1 MTKIPKFD
9 VALDT
14 YFSKLD
20 LDENGGQQRV
30 CRFSGEKFY
39 ARPEDIAFYRRIK
52 VPLPTLSPHERARR
66 KLAYSNIYNLFH
78 TKSAFSGKTLISS
91 YPPATPYRIYEHE
104 VWNGGGWDPEE
115 FAVAHDPERRFFE
128 QYKDFQRFVPRPN
141 LLVRNSVNSDYAHN
155 VFHVKDCY
163 LAFDSVESENI
174 SYCIYAEYS
183 KNCHRSFGAVK
194 SDTCYDVTLSDNLY
208 RVFFAE
214 HSRSCLDS
222 AFLYDCRDC
231 QYCFASTNLRH
242 KKYCFLNEQL
252 TKDEYEKK
260 IREVNLGDRN
270 VVEAWKKKFTE
281 LKARSV
287 HRAHHNERSVDCTGN
302 YIRDSKNCHSCFY
315 VISSENLAYSIGG
328 QKNRDCYDCVGGNGN
343 ELSYETWGFNAYHT
357 KFSMDAR
364 MLRDCEYCDLCEN
377 CSDCFACIGLKNRS
391 FCIFNTQYTEDEY
404 WPLVDEIKT
413 KMLADGEYG
422 EFFPPA
428 LCPVPYNISVATSY
442 QGYDNVENALR
453 YGYYAEELP
462 EGAQQTIGE
471 EIRADDVPAD
481 IKDVTDDIL
490 EKVIVDE
497 KNKKK
502 FRYTRKE
509 LDFHRQHNLALPTEH
524 YGVNLARKRMETG
537 PIDFDVKMRA
547 CAKCGKETQVTIP
560 EGNPNAPK
568 IIYCERCYNNA
579 VI

>member
-1 MTKIPKFD
+1 MTKTPKFD

-14 YFSKLD
+14 YFSKLE
-20 LDENGGQQRV
+20 LDENGGQWRV
-30 CRFSGEKFY
+30 CRFSSEKFY
-39 ARPEDIAFYRRIK
+39 VRPEDIAFYKKIR
-52 VPLPTLSPHERARR
+52 VPLPTLSPKERARR
-66 KLAYSNIYNLFH
+66 KLGYFNLYNLFH
-78 TKSAFSGKTLISS
+78 TKSALSGKSVIAA
-91 YPPATPYRIYEHE
+91 YPPSTPYPIYEHE
-104 VWNGGGWDPEE
+104 SWNGGGWDPEE

-287 HRAHHNERSVDCTGN
+287 HRAHHNERSVDCTGD
-302 YIRDSKNCHSCFY
+302 YIRDSKIAILVSTLSQ
-315 VISSENLAYSIGG
+315 VKISHI
-328 QKNRDCYDCVGGNGN
+328 
-343 ELSYETWGFNAYHT
+343 LSGVKKTEIAMIAWVETETN
-357 KFSMDAR
+357 SR
-364 MLRDCEYCDLCEN
+364 MRHGDLMH
-377 CSDCFACIGLKNRS
+377 IIQS
-391 FCIFNTQYTEDEY
+391 FL
-404 WPLVDEIKT
+404 W
-413 KMLADGEYG
+413 
-422 EFFPPA
+422 
-428 LCPVPYNISVATSY
+428 
-442 QGYDNVENALR
+442 
-453 YGYYAEELP
+453 
-462 EGAQQTIGE
+462 
-471 EIRADDVPAD
+471 
-481 IKDVTDDIL
+481 
-490 EKVIVDE
+490 
-497 KNKKK
+497 
-502 FRYTRKE
+502 
-509 LDFHRQHNLALPTEH
+509 
-524 YGVNLARKRMETG
+524 
-537 PIDFDVKMRA
+537 MRA
-547 CAKCGKETQVTIP
+547 CCVTANI
-560 EGNPNAPK
+560 A
-568 IIYCERCYNNA
+568 ISARIA
-579 VI
+579 VIVLRASDLKTDRSVFSIRSIRRMNIGHWWMRSRRRCLPMGNTENSFLPHYAPCRITYPSRHRIKDMTMWRMHYDTDIMRRNCLKARNRRSGKRYAPMTCRRTSRM